1 MPCVAQRGKICNSLL
16 QFFGEPEGDNVMRAV
31 LRSGAVV
38 AAVVLAQ
45 TARADGLIYQLPE
58 DGAQVRYD
66 TETRTSVG
74 GQEIS
79 SKGSVTVSSVDAVQV
94 DNEKCRWIE
103 IKMISNDDGQERL
116 VIAKA
121 LIPEKH
127 LGKGKSAGEHMIRGW
142 VKDGDT
148 EPQEVKDL
156 KSPQAL
162 PLRAFLAGP
171 PKDPGELDKV
181 EVDGKLG
188 KLMCAEVTGENEFE
202 TDHSTVAIRFE
213 NRLHEK
219 APFGLVNGTWKFE
232 VKNNGQVAIAG
243 TFKLTLVD
251 TSTTALS
258 DLPDRK

>member
-1 MPCVAQRGKICNSLL
+1 MRSILFVGFFVAA
-16 QFFGEPEGDNVMRAV
+16 AV
-31 LRSGAVV
+31 LN
-38 AAVVLAQ
+38 Q
-45 TARADGLIYQLPE
+45 TARGDGLIYQLPE

-66 TETRTSVG
+66 TEITTSAG
-74 GQEIS
+74 GQENS
-79 SKGSVTVSSVDAVQV
+79 SKGSVTVSSVGAVLV

-103 IKMISNDDGQERL
+103 IKMITNDDGQEHL

-127 LGKGKSAGEHMIRGW
+127 LGKGKSAGENMIRGW

-148 EPQEVKDL
+148 EPQEIKDL
-156 KSPQAL
+156 KAPQAL

-171 PKDPGELDKV
+171 PKDPGTLDKV

-188 KLMCAEVTGENEFE
+188 KLMCGGVTGENEFE
-202 TDHSTVAIRFE
+202 ADDSTVAIRFK

-219 APFGLVNGTWKFE
+219 APFGFVNGSWKFE
-232 VKNNGQVAIAG
+232 VKNNGQVALSG